1 MAIQVLLLLAI
12 QHLASPIQ
20 AVLLLLL
27 QERLHLQQEVW
38 LVKGVY
44 QVS

>member
-1 MAIQVLLLLAI
+1 MAIQVLHLLVI
-12 QHLASPIQ
+12 QRLASPTQ
-20 AVLLLLL
+20 VVLLLL
-27 QERLHLQQEVW
+27 QEHLHLQQEVW